1 MMIKRIIMIKGY
13 YDQEVIIMNYD
24 DQGVII
30 MNEL

>member
-13 YDQEVIIMNYD
+13 YDQEVIMNYD